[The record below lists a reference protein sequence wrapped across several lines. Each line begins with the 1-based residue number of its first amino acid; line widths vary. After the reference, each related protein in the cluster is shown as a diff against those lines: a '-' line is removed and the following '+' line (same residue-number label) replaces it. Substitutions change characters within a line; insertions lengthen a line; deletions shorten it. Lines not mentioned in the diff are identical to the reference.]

1 MTTINTIE
9 DLIQLLDEK
18 PEWVEA
24 LRVRL
29 LSRELIELPQ
39 LFAEFVEWTKQQFEE
54 VNRQFEGVNRQFEE
68 VNSRFDGVNEHIEGL
83 YAIAERQDRRMGRM
97 ENDIEILKG
106 FHASD
111 VTRVLASIIAREMG
125 FRGAVEVSREDLADM
140 TTYGDTSDLSM
151 GDLSSFMRA
160 DLVMTVTDENGEK
173 WYIAVEASFT
183 VDERDTRRALRNA
196 GLLTRFTGA
205 PAKAAVSGQALDR
218 RVLDVIESG
227 EVFWFQLDPE
237 SMLPDE

>member
-29 LSRELIELPQ
+29 LTRELIELPQ
-39 LFAEFVEWTKQQFEE
+39 LFAEWTKQ
-54 VNRQFEGVNRQFEE
+54 QFEE
-68 VNSRFDGVNEHIEGL
+68 VNSRFDGVKDQFKGVNEQIENL
-83 YAIAERQDRRMGRM
+83 HAIAERQDRRMGRM

-125 FRGAVEVSREDLADM
+125 FRRAVEVSREDLADM

-205 PAKAAVSGQALDR
+205 PARAAVSGQALDR
-218 RVLDVIESG
+218 RVMEVIESG